1 MPRLTPTLRAIARF
15 VGAIID
21 MAAPRAA
28 LTAALTLAVGLAEGV
43 GLLILIPLL
52 QLVGIDA
59 QQGSLGRILE
69 LFRRGFAIFGQVP
82 TLENV
87 LVLYILMVA
96 AQSVLQRRQTIVQTK
111 LREQIV
117 HMLRTRLHRA
127 ILGTTW
133 VYFSRRRA
141 STFGQLLTDRVDR
154 VATAAY
160 YLMDLFVT
168 GVIALVYVLLAFQVS
183 PGMTG
188 LVVVCGALLALAL
201 RGQIASAHHAGERFV
216 QTSTQLHNA
225 TFDHLA
231 SMKMARGYGAESRHA
246 ERFAQLSTE
255 VGQAS
260 LGAMSA
266 SISSRQWMTIGSAIL
281 LALIVYVAQNVVHMT
296 AASLFLLIFL
306 FARLVPRVTS
316 IYEKAQVLA
325 VEIPAFQAIVDAEQQ
340 CLAAADHVP
349 DSHEAVTLDRA
360 IECQHVTFSYQDDGS
375 SPALA
380 DVSLRI
386 AAHQTTAIV
395 GPSGSG
401 KSTIADLLMGLI
413 APSSGRVCI
422 DDRPLNA
429 GRLQAWR
436 ARIGYVAQE
445 TLLFHDTIRENLLWA
460 RPTATD
466 DAIWTALSRAAAI
479 DFVRALPDGLDTVV
493 GDRGVLLSG
502 GERQR
507 LSLARA
513 ILREPHVLILDE
525 ATSALDSENE
535 RRIQSAIDGL
545 HEQIT
550 IIVITHRLS
559 TIRNADQIYVLEQG
573 RVRETGTWHSLT
585 TDPSSRFRALADAQ
599 NVDLASLENP
609 SDVAPSRSPR

>member
-1 MPRLTPTLRAIARF
+1 MLPLFSPTVRAIGRF
-15 VGAIID
+15 VRAIVD
-21 MAAPRAA
+21 MAATRAI
-28 LTAALTLAVGLAEGV
+28 LTAVLTLAVGLAEGV
-43 GLLILIPLL
+43 GLLVLIPLL

-59 QQGSLGRILE
+59 QQGSLGRILD
-69 LFRRGFAIFGQVP
+69 LFKRGFAVFGQVP

-87 LVLYILMVA
+87 LVLYVLMVA
-96 AQSVLQRRQTIVQTK
+96 AQSLLQRQQTIVQTR

-117 HMLRTRLHRA
+117 HTIRTRLHRA

-168 GVIALVYVLLAFQVS
+168 GVIALVYMLLAFQVS
-183 PGMTG
+183 PGMTS

-201 RGQIASAHHAGERFV
+201 RGQMAGAHKAGERFV
-216 QTSTQLHNA
+216 EASTQLHAA

-231 SMKMARGYGAESRHA
+231 SMKMARGYGAEARHA
-246 ERFAQLSTE
+246 TRFAQLSKE
-255 VGQAS
+255 LGQAS

-266 SISSRQWMTIGSAIL
+266 SISARQWLTVGSALL
-281 LALIVYVAQNVVHMT
+281 LAIIVYVAQTVVHMT

-325 VEIPAFQAIVDAEQQ
+325 AEIPSFQAIVDAEQQ
-340 CLAAADHVP
+340 CLAAADHIP
-349 DSHEAVTLDRA
+349 DSHEAVALETA
-360 IECQHVTFSYQDDGS
+360 IECERVTFSYQDDGS
-375 SPALA
+375 APALA
-380 DVSLRI
+380 NVTLRI
-386 AAHQTTAIV
+386 PAHQTTAIV
-395 GPSGSG
+395 GPSGAG

-413 APSSGRVCI
+413 TPTSGAVRI
-422 DDRPLNA
+422 DGRPLTA
-429 GRLQAWR
+429 EHLHAWR

-445 TLLFHDTIRENLLWA
+445 TLLFHDSVRENLLWA
-460 RPTATD
+460 RPSATD
-466 DAIWTALSRAAAI
+466 EDIWRALERAAAAE
-479 DFVRALPDGLDTVV
+479 FVRALPRGLDTIV

-559 TIRNADQIYVLEQG
+559 TIRNADRIYVLEEG
-573 RVRETGTWHSLT
+573 RVRETGTWNSLT
-585 TDPSSRFRALADAQ
+585 TDPRSRFRALAAAQ
-599 NVDLASLENP
+599 NVDLASLETAA
-609 SDVAPSRSPR
+609 DAGTGHAR